1 MEIQVA
7 VPVPIQGTFTY
18 QTSTAVPVG
27 VRVLVPFGPR
37 KLLGVVLGEKAAERF
52 ENTKEIKIKSV
63 SKIVDETP
71 VYSANV
77 LKLAQWMSEY
87 YMHPIGE
94 VLKTMLPAGA
104 GTSKVTRLDLTDEG
118 RAVRDGLTTSDIDM
132 KDGLLALFGPKKPN
146 ILAVT
151 AEKKFK
157 KAGRA
162 DFAELLKALKKHRFI
177 SIIKDAR
184 VRAREATSS
193 REGGQEHNSVP
204 TDDRQLTP
212 SQSEAVEKIW
222 GEGPA
227 SWKVQNTKPWLLWGV
242 TGSGKT
248 EVYTQLIAHTLDHV
262 QRIDDGHA
270 QILLMVPEISLTPQ
284 MTTVFSDRFPSRV
297 AVVHSAMTDTE
308 RWAQIERVRSGEASI
323 LIGPRSA
330 VFAPFQNLK
339 MIIVDEE
346 HDSSY
351 KQTTGLTYHGRDV
364 AVFRARLEG
373 ACVVLGSATPSL
385 ETFHNAH
392 SGRYNL
398 ARLPERIAKG
408 GLPEVRVIAGSSRS
422 HKQGIVVA
430 RPGHI
435 YEDPSTL
442 ESVNID
448 ESIVSAIKE
457 TVASG
462 QQAMVL
468 VNRRGFAHYLF
479 SATKNAAVQCPHC
492 SISLTL
498 HNRSKVLRCHY
509 CEYETTLKKLSEE
522 RSEEIFVAIGSG
534 SQKVED
540 ALKVEIPGLRVSRV
554 DSDTVQNRDYLPQ
567 MLTEFREGKIDVLV
581 GTQMLAKGHDFP
593 KVTLI
598 AIIEVDQM
606 LGFPDFRSGERT
618 FQLLVQASGRAGRAE
633 LSGRV
638 IVQTMQPN
646 HPVVAMAL
654 KHDYESFAQR
664 ELQMRKE
671 HLHPPFARMI
681 SLEWSSSDVNHI
693 RQLEERVNGWVTT
706 FETRYPELLNDVR
719 LIGPMPPPIE
729 VIRGR
734 FRRHILLLGTSIQK
748 LHKLADS
755 LATAFEGGQR
765 DLRLKIDV
773 DPQSIL

>member
-18 QTSTAVPVG
+18 ETSTAVPVG
-27 VRVLVPFGPR
+27 ARVLVPFGAR
-37 KLLGVVLGEKAAERF
+37 KLLGVVLGEKSLEPS
-52 ENTKEIKIKSV
+52 ENTKEIKIKAV

-71 VYSANV
+71 VYSAMV
-77 LKLAQWMSEY
+77 LRLAHWMSEY

-104 GTSKVTRLDLTDEG
+104 DTSKVTRLELTEEG
-118 RAVRDGLTTSDIDM
+118 RAVRDGLTTSDMEM
-132 KDGLLALFGPKKPN
+132 KAALLEIFGPKKLN
-146 ILAVT
+146 ILATTV
-151 AEKKFK
+151 EKKFK
-157 KAGRA
+157 KGART
-162 DFAELLKALKKHRFI
+162 DFLELTKKLKKLRFV
-177 SIIKDAR
+177 SINKDAR
-184 VRAREATSS
+184 VRAREASGGS
-193 REGGQEHNSVP
+193 EGEIDLAAIPMNS
-204 TDDRQLTP
+204 RQLT
-212 SQSEAVEKIW
+212 QLQQEAVEKIW
-222 GEGPA
+222 GEGPE
-227 SWKVQNTKPWLLWGV
+227 SWKAQNAKPWLLWGV

-248 EVYTQLIAHTLDHV
+248 EVYTQLISRT
-262 QRIDDGHA
+262 IDYVLQQDAGHA

-284 MTTVFSDRFPSRV
+284 MTKVFSDRFPDRV
-297 AVVHSAMTDTE
+297 AVVHSAMTDGE
-308 RWAQIERVRSGEASI
+308 RWAQIERIRSGEASI

-364 AVFRARLEG
+364 AVYRARLEG

-385 ETFHNAH
+385 ESFHNAH

-408 GLPEVRVIAGSSRS
+408 GLPEVQVIAGSSRS

-430 RPGHI
+430 RPGHL

-448 ESIVSAIKE
+448 ESIITAIKE
-457 TVASG
+457 TIANG

-522 RSEEIFVAIGSG
+522 RSNEVFVAIGSG

-567 MLTEFREGKIDVLV
+567 MLAEFREGKIDVLV

-633 LSGRV
+633 LAGRV

-646 HPVVAMAL
+646 HPVVSMAL
-654 KHDYESFAQR
+654 RHDFASFADR
-664 ELQMRKE
+664 ELRMRKE

-681 SLEWSSSDVNHI
+681 ALEWSSTDVHHI
-693 RQLEERVNGWVTT
+693 NEIEARVNAWVST
-706 FETRYPELLNDVR
+706 FESRYPEILNDVR
-719 LIGPMPPPIE
+719 LVGPMPPPIE

-734 FRRHILLLGTSIQK
+734 FRRHLLLLGTSIQK
-748 LHKLADS
+748 LHKIAES